1 MRVLSLLVL
10 AVVSGCIMRFQPT
23 EGAGRD
29 GDAFLEVEN
38 LSDRN
43 VVLYVL
49 TAGGS
54 TPLGSV
60 PELSTRRFKI
70 DRALIGAG
78 QPLQIAAGPHGGPQV
93 ATSLPFFVD
102 PGQVARSVVRRGLT
116 MMDVTIR

>member
-1 MRVLSLLVL
+1 MRVFSLLVL
-10 AVVSGCIMRFQPT
+10 AVFSGCIVTLQPK
-23 EGAGRD
+23 ERAGRD

-38 LSDRN
+38 LSDRTL
-43 VVLYVL
+43 VIYVL

-70 DRALIGAG
+70 DRALIGAA
-78 QPLQIAAGPHGGPQV
+78 QPLQIAAGPHGDLHV

-102 PGQVARSVVRRGLT
+102 PGQVARSVVHRGLT
-116 MMDVTIR
+116 IMDVTIR

>member
-1 MRVLSLLVL
+1 MRAFSLLVL
-10 AVVSGCIMRFQPT
+10 LVLSGCIATLRPT
-23 EGAGRD
+23 EDAIPE

-43 VVLYVL
+43 LVIYVL

-54 TPLGSV
+54 TALGSV

-70 DRALIGAG
+70 GRALIGAA
-78 QPLQIAAGPHGGPQV
+78 QPLQIAVAPHGGPQV

-102 PGQVARSVVRRGLT
+102 PGQVARSIMRPGLT